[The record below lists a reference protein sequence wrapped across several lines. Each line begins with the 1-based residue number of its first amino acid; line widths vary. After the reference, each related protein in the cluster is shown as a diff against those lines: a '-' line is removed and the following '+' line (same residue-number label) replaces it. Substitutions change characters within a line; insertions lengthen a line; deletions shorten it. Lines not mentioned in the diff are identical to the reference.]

1 MTTIF
6 LITGFRPGVTATHD
20 KYKHFIKLLEDKGY
34 KVVPVD
40 IDWAYK
46 THTQFVSLFL
56 KYYKAMKTDRNVLVG
71 NSFGALAALLSARE
85 FEPDEIYLC
94 SLSPFFKE
102 SLVDKEVENYSKKRF
117 GTRRVEDLKQY
128 SIVRVAEELNSTQIK
143 VHFLFGSIERTIYPM
158 LPKFTETYQRLFK
171 NSTITELDDVAHSL
185 RLPEYYQSVVELL

>member
-46 THTQFVSLFL
+46 THTQFINLFL
-56 KYYKAMKTDRNVLVG
+56 KNYKAMKGDRNVLVG
-71 NSFGALAALLSARE
+71 NSFGALAVLLSARE

-94 SLSPFFKE
+94 SLFHPSYPPNVWGSSASSDQ
-102 SLVDKEVENYSKKRF
+102 SLCSR
-117 GTRRVEDLKQY
+117 
-128 SIVRVAEELNSTQIK
+128 STQ
-143 VHFLFGSIERTIYPM
+143 F
-158 LPKFTETYQRLFK
+158 Q
-171 NSTITELDDVAHSL
+171 A
-185 RLPEYYQSVVELL
+185 